1 MTDFYDR
8 AQELEQKQRDA
19 ALRRQ
24 EDASRPLGASLT
36 HCDDCGES
44 IPQKR
49 REAAPGCTRCITC
62 QDEAEQHAKKGK
74 R

>member
-8 AQELEQKQRDA
+8 AQKLEQEQRDA
-19 ALRRQ
+19 ALRQ
-24 EDASRPLGASLT
+24 QTAASRQLGASLT
-36 HCDDCGES
+36 HCDDCGEA

-62 QDEAEQHAKKGK
+62 QTLAESQ
-74 R
+74 RR

>member
-8 AQELEQKQRDA
+8 AQALEQKQRDA

-24 EDASRPLGASLT
+24 EAASRPLGASLT

-49 REAAPGCTRCITC
+49 REAAPSCTRCITC
-62 QDEAEQHAKKGK
+62 QTLAESQ
-74 R
+74 RR

>member
-19 ALRRQ
+19 ALRHQ
-24 EDASRPLGASLT
+24 EAASRPLGASLT
-36 HCDDCGES
+36 HCDDCGKA

-49 REAAPGCTRCITC
+49 REASPGCTRCISC
-62 QDEAEQHAKKGK
+62 QTLAERH
-74 R
+74 RR

>member
-8 AQELEQKQRDA
+8 AQAGAEQREA

-24 EDASRPLGASLT
+24 AAASRPLGASLT
-36 HCDDCGES
+36 HCDDCGEA

-49 REAAPGCTRCITC
+49 REAAPGCTRCIAC
-62 QDEAEQHAKKGK
+62 QTEAESP
-74 R
+74 RR

>member
-19 ALRRQ
+19 ARPSGSRQ
-24 EDASRPLGASLT
+24 PSAGCQPDP
-36 HCDDCGES
+36 CDDCGES

-62 QDEAEQHAKKGK
+62 QDEPNSTKGK